1 MKKNDSKFEKKMK
14 KNDEIEKKWRI
25 MYSILHGFR
34 VSNGTIT
41 LILDSKS
48 MFLVEDYFI
57 WTLYLLIF
65 NLFIYFYFFY

>member
-1 MKKNDSKFEKKMK
+1 MQAVKWGLREKMKKNDSKFEKKMKKMK

-25 MYSILHGFR
+25 LYSILHGFR

-57 WTLYLLIF
+57 
-65 NLFIYFYFFY
+65 